1 MKYFQT
7 TKIGIITAL
16 TCLSLCATAAAVDP
30 AANNFKHDLESLEL
44 GRDYVEKMQAF
55 TDGQQQTIIKLRDAA
70 DSELRAKEID
80 AVLLGIFMTLR
91 DNAAKITPPFLMEER
106 EQRFD
111 LTRSVIDNPS
121 IGQDQKLRSLMELY
135 LTEIDYGKSIS
146 SYKSSIT
153 TKDGDIAVDILRV
166 GLSTFIA
173 KLPGG
178 SSYLVWNQQQGS
190 WDSTSA
196 DKEKIES
203 AFKMSRNAA
212 AMDILTIPS
221 IVVASEETAK

>member
-1 MKYFQT
+1 
-7 TKIGIITAL
+7 
-16 TCLSLCATAAAVDP
+16 
-30 AANNFKHDLESLEL
+30 
-44 GRDYVEKMQAF
+44 
-55 TDGQQQTIIKLRDAA
+55 
-70 DSELRAKEID
+70 
-80 AVLLGIFMTLR
+80 
-91 DNAAKITPPFLMEER
+91 MEER